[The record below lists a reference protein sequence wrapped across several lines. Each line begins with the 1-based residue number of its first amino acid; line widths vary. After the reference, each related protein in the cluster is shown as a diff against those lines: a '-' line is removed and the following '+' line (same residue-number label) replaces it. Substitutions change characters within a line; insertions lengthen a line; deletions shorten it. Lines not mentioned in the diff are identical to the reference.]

1 MRAKSLMLLIF
12 SVILTAC
19 DIIEEPYTKPV
30 DNNSNGDEVLQKVL
44 LEEFTGHQCPN
55 CPAAAKEAS
64 DLHDYYG
71 ERFIIIAY
79 HAGWFAR
86 TTADFPT
93 DYRAAIGEEFNSFF
107 QVTSYPKGMINRK
120 LYNSSLLLNP
130 LDWGSAIESIIYNEP
145 KLKFEITKSYNQ
157 SNRLLAVNAKV
168 KSLTDVNP
176 LNVCVFI
183 TESNLVSPQKVS
195 GDSNYPDGVIPE
207 YVHNHVFRGS
217 LNGAWGSSAFSQ
229 GAGANQTETVTASG
243 TLAENWIPENIEI
256 VCIAFDASTGEVIQ
270 VEKIKLN

>member
-1 MRAKSLMLLIF
+1 MRVKILILLIF
-12 SVILTAC
+12 SVIITAC
-19 DIIEEPYTKPV
+19 DVIEEPYTKPV
-30 DNNSNGDEVLQKVL
+30 DNNGNGEEVLQKVL

-71 ERFIIIAY
+71 DRFIIIAY

-93 DYRAAIGEEFNSFF
+93 DYRTAIGEEFNSFF

-130 LDWGSAIESIIYNEP
+130 LDWGSAIESIVYNEP
-145 KLKFEITKSYNQ
+145 RVRLDITKTYIPT
-157 SNRLLAVNAKV
+157 NRFLTVNATV

-176 LNVCVFI
+176 LNVSVFV

-195 GDSNYPDGVIPE
+195 GDSNYPDGLIPE

-229 GAGANQTETVTASG
+229 GVGANRTETITVSG
-243 TLAENWIPENIEI
+243 TLNESWIPENIEI
-256 VCIAFDASTGEVIQ
+256 VCFAYDASTGEVIQ